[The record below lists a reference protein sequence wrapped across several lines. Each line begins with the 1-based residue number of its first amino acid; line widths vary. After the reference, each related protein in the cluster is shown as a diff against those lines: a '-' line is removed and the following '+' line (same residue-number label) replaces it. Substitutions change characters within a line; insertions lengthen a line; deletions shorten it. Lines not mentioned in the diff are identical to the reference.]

1 MRITIFAP
9 GSFPAATGA
18 IVYDTRLVTALRGLG
33 HDASLVML
41 AGSHPTADDT
51 ARASAAEAWHAHGD
65 ADLRIIDGFCLSAW
79 EGLEEALSARG
90 VIGLIHHPLA
100 LEPFQEAVKVAE
112 YARVERRLLPLLN
125 GILVPSQEMRNR
137 MLSAYAVEAGRIS
150 VLMPGTDVTLPRSP
164 REPAAT
170 CRILSVGSFIPRKG
184 HDTLLKALS
193 RLVDLDWHLTIC
205 GDQTADRACV
215 VELGALRERLGLT
228 ERVTFLGALS
238 PAQFDELWQ
247 ASDLFALATWFE
259 GYGMAVAEALRRGL
273 PVAVTTA
280 AAIGAP
286 LSPDTAIIVEPG
298 DHEQLSKAL
307 RRVIYSPEL
316 RHIMGHAAWSAT
328 RSLPSWENQAR
339 HLLDIV
345 TPAAPT
351 SLS

>member
-1 MRITIFAP
+1 MRISIFAP
-9 GSFPAATGA
+9 GSFPSATGA
-18 IVYDTRLVTALRGLG
+18 IVYDTRLVSALRGLG
-33 HDASLVML
+33 HDAALVML
-41 AGSHPTADDT
+41 AGSHPRADET
-51 ARASAAEAWHAHGD
+51 ARSAAAAAWHAHRSD
-65 ADLRIIDGFCLSAW
+65 DLRIIDGFCLAAW
-79 EGLEEALSARG
+79 EGLEEGLSAPG

-100 LEPFQEAVKVAE
+100 LEPFQEAARTAE

-125 GILVPSQEMRNR
+125 TILVPSQEMRNR
-137 MLSAYAVEAGRIS
+137 LLSAYAIETGRIS
-150 VLMPGTDVTLPRSP
+150 VLMPGSDVTLARSP
-164 REPAAT
+164 LAPSTT

-193 RLVDLDWHLTIC
+193 RLVDLDWQLTIC
-205 GDQTADRACV
+205 GDQTTSPAYVD
-215 VELGALRERLGLT
+215 ELGALREQLGLSK
-228 ERVTFLGALS
+228 RVTFLGALD
-238 PAQFDELWQ
+238 PAQLDALWQ

-307 RRVIYSPEL
+307 RRVIYSAEL
-316 RHIMGHAAWSAT
+316 RHLMGDAAWSAT

-351 SLS
+351 SPS